1 MAREASD
8 WPAEGSPEAA
18 AGARASLLANLG
30 HELRT
35 PLQGILGMAELLA
48 GTPLSPEQSRHLAV
62 LTRQVQALEALLAHL
77 LDYLRLAALLGGRLD
92 VHSAEGGG
100 GTFSLILPAG
110 AEPPPPGETPPALIV
125 VADAQQ
131 RGRLERLL
139 RDGGHPVVAAADG
152 RSALTELVGG
162 VVRGAPFG
170 LVVLARDLE
179 DMAAGDWLR
188 RMESGPW
195 RCPAV
200 LVSGAGPGG
209 VVGEPGA

>member
-8 WPAEGSPEAA
+8 LPAGGSPDAA
-18 AGARASLLANLG
+18 AGARASFLANLSHG
-30 HELRT
+30 LRT

-62 LTRQVQALEALLAHL
+62 LTRQALALEGLVAHV

-92 VHSAEGGG
+92 VQSAEGGG

-110 AEPPPPGETPPALIV
+110 AEPPPPGETPPALLV
-125 VADAQQ
+125 VADVQE

-162 VVRGAPFG
+162 VVRGAPYG

-200 LVSGAGPGG
+200 VVGGAG
-209 VVGEPGA
+209 